1 MTAVR
6 FAQPQHTMKALPGAA
21 VSFLHPIEG
30 VVLPVLDLDPVLRPA
45 GLIGPIA
52 MLRDQTFEAKL
63 AGLAKQVR
71 SYLALFEGIDE
82 DPLRPAA

>member
-30 VVLPVLDLDPVLRPA
+30 VVLPVPDIHDLPTIRLNR
-45 GLIGPIA
+45 LK
-52 MLRDQTFEAKL
+52 RH
-63 AGLAKQVR
+63 R
-71 SYLALFEGIDE
+71 
-82 DPLRPAA
+82 